1 MNSTDKTS
9 PRANALSSAGTF
21 YVYVHRDRGGTIFYV
36 GKGTGDRAWSR
47 DREALWTRYINTR
60 SDGIFSAEIVE
71 SNLSEAQ
78 ALVREDQLM
87 RTLASQVVN
96 RQNMGRALDLA
107 SHQQQTDALQQRDRV
122 HAQANTTADPM
133 ERARLLTLALSHH
146 ERAASTCSETGVVG
160 ELLRE
165 IGPLGNLDLLD
176 ALTKAY
182 GEACNGEMAASALKH
197 YELTYRGSPP
207 TKRLELIRRRVE
219 KMQAGKKT
227 KSARPVATFAPPDS
241 LPPDW
246 EWAQEKSGQ
255 AVRLKRSLRLSE
267 GTYLDTVEPLKQL
280 GREGKFAEALSLM
293 KGAIVDAELD
303 PINAGGVPSF
313 YYTEAAKACRN
324 LDDKLQE
331 CLVLHRYLQLQRKNR
346 QDPAIAKRLAEAAA
360 RLYGPSK

>member
-1 MNSTDKTS
+1 MSSVDKTPHRS
-9 PRANALSSAGTF
+9 NASASAGTF
-21 YVYVHRDRGGTIFYV
+21 YVYVHRDQGGTIFYV
-36 GKGTGDRAWSR
+36 GKGVGDRAWSR
-47 DREALWTRYINTR
+47 DREALWTHYVNTR

-78 ALVREDQLM
+78 ALLREDQLM

-107 SHQQQTDALQQRDRV
+107 CHQQQTEALRQRDRV

-133 ERARLLTLALSHH
+133 ERAKLLTLALTQH
-146 ERAASTCSETGVVG
+146 EQAATICIETGIVG

-176 ALTKAY
+176 ALTKAC
-182 GEACNGEMAASALKH
+182 GEAGHGEMAASALKH
-197 YELTYRGSPP
+197 YELTFRGSAP

-219 KMQAGKKT
+219 KLLAGKKT
-227 KSARPVATFAPPDS
+227 KGAPSLAAFSPPDS

-246 EWAQEKSGQ
+246 EWAQEKTQ
-255 AVRLKRSLRLSE
+255 RTVRLKRSLRLSE
-267 GTYLDTVEPLKQL
+267 GIYLDTVEPLKQL
-280 GREGKFAEALSLM
+280 RREGKFTEALSLM

-303 PINAGGVPSF
+303 PINADGVPPF

-324 LDDKLQE
+324 LGDKLQE
-331 CLVLHRYLQLQRKNR
+331 CLVLHRYLQLQRTDR
-346 QDPAIAKRLAEAAA
+346 QNPAIVKRLAEAAA